1 VWVKLPSIQRLSW
14 CFWIVVT
21 ITPEVVAAQDVIGRR
36 LFADQL
42 VISEPFVED
51 ELSLPSILHI
61 RRPATDRE
69 ASRALATQFGGE
81 LKKRLT
87 PNLEGSL
94 SGGLTLLNR
103 AGTSSLAGFD
113 NLELG
118 LKYQFL
124 RSPAREAVASVALD
138 WEVGGTGRTAT
149 GAEAFDTVS
158 PAILFGKG
166 LGDLPDVLAGFKPFA
181 LAGLLGAS
189 LPTRAHTRT
198 LNGNEST
205 IVPHPD
211 HLKWGVVIEYSLL
224 YFQSHVRDLG
234 LPTPLDRMVPLAE
247 LDFRTAVDRG
257 AAGRTVGTAN
267 VGVVWVGTSVQIGVE
282 AVVPV
287 NERSGKNVGVRAFL
301 RIGLDEL
308 FGGRLGRP
316 LFGGPD

>member
-1 VWVKLPSIQRLSW
+1 MSM
-14 CFWIVVT
+14 
-21 ITPEVVAAQDVIGRR
+21 PECVAAQEVIGRR

-69 ASRALATQFGGE
+69 APRALATQFGGE

-87 PNLEGSL
+87 PNLEGSV
-94 SGGLTLLNR
+94 SGGLTLLTR
-103 AGTSSLAGFD
+103 AGSSSLAGFD
-113 NLELG
+113 NLEIG

-124 RSPAREAVASVALD
+124 RNPAREAVASVALD
-138 WEVGGTGRTAT
+138 WEVGGTGRTAI
-149 GAEAFDTVS
+149 GAESFHTVS

-166 LGDLPDVLAGFKPFA
+166 FGDLPDVLAGFKPFA

-189 LPTRAHTRT
+189 LPTRSHTWT
-198 LNGNEST
+198 LSGNEVT
-205 IVPHPD
+205 IVSHPD
-211 HLKWGVVIEYSLL
+211 LLKWGVVIEYSLL
-224 YFQSHVRDLG
+224 YLQSHVRDLG
-234 LPTPLDRMVPLAE
+234 LPTPLDRVVPLAE
-247 LDFRTAVDRG
+247 LDFQTAVDRG
-257 AAGRTVGTAN
+257 AAGKTVGTAN
-267 VGVVWVGTSVQIGVE
+267 VGAVWVGTSVEIGVE
-282 AVVPV
+282 VVVPF
-287 NERSGKNVGVRAFL
+287 NERSGKNVGLRVFL

>member
-1 VWVKLPSIQRLSW
+1 MWARLAGILRLSLW
-14 CFWIVVT
+14 CWIVVT
-21 ITPEVVAAQDVIGRR
+21 IMPEIVAAQDAIGRR
-36 LFADQL
+36 LFSDQL

-51 ELSLPSILHI
+51 ELTLPSILHI

-69 ASRALATQFGGE
+69 APRALATQFEGE

-87 PNLEGSL
+87 PNLEGSV
-94 SGGLTLLNR
+94 SGGLTLLDR

-113 NLELG
+113 NLSLG

-149 GAEAFDTVS
+149 GAESFDTVS

-166 LGDLPDVLAGFKPFA
+166 FGDFPYVRAGFKPFA

-224 YFQSHVRDLG
+224 YLQSHVRDLG

-247 LDFRTAVDRG
+247 LDPR
-257 AAGRTVGTAN
+257 
-267 VGVVWVGTSVQIGVE
+267 
-282 AVVPV
+282 VP
-287 NERSGKNVGVRAFL
+287 
-301 RIGLDEL
+301 
-308 FGGRLGRP
+308 GGRARP
-316 LFGGPD
+316 TRLAVGPWDVLQAFSTREGCIEAMSK